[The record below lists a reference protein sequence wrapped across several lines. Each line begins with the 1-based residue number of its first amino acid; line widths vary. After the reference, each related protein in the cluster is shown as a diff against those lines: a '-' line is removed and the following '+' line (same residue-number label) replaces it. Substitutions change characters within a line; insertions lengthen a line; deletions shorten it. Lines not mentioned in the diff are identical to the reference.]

1 MTIHIISIIGEECN
15 INTLCKVSEMTGG
28 QVERVDPKDLVN
40 NFQVLLNNVIIA
52 TNVELKV
59 KLHKG
64 LEFRNENPLFL
75 NEDKTILTRQLG
87 NVNEQTE
94 VTFEYKMKKVK
105 ELLKFTDIDMTQI
118 TAFPFQTQIN
128 YTRLDGSKCVRVITE
143 VVETSSEKEELEKN
157 ADMDLLG

>member
-1 MTIHIISIIGEECN
+1 
-15 INTLCKVSEMTGG
+15 
-28 QVERVDPKDLVN
+28 
-40 NFQVLLNNVIIA
+40 
-52 TNVELKV
+52 
-59 KLHKG
+59 
-64 LEFRNENPLFL
+64 
-75 NEDKTILTRQLG
+75 
-87 NVNEQTE
+87 
-94 VTFEYKMKKVK
+94 MKKVK

>member
-1 MTIHIISIIGEECN
+1 MTENFAN
-15 INTLCKVSEMTGG
+15 ILSLPV
-28 QVERVDPKDLVN
+28 
-40 NFQVLLNNVIIA
+40 IA
-52 TNVELKV
+52 TNVITKV
-59 KLHKG
+59 RMHKG